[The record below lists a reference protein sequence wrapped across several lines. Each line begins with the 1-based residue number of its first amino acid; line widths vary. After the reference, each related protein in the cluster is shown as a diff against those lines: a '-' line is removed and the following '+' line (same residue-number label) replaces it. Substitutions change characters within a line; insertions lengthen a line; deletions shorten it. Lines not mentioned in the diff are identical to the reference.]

1 MYYDYDEER
10 YILEVP
16 TECPECEEKLELDP
30 NPDGTVFLLCPKCD
44 YKLDVTEEFRKLE
57 EAEQDE
63 EEERLREKAATLQ
76 ISEDD
81 FEDE

>member
-1 MYYDYDEER
+1 MYYDFDEQR
-10 YILEVP
+10 YILDVP
-16 TECPECEEKLELDP
+16 TECPKCEEELELDT
-30 NPDGTVFLLCPKCD
+30 NPDGTVYLLCPKCD
-44 YKLDVTEEFRKLE
+44 YKLDVTEEFKKLE

-63 EEERLREKAATLQ
+63 EYLLKDKVATLQ

>member
-1 MYYDYDEER
+1 MYYDFDEQR
-10 YILEVP
+10 YILDVP
-16 TECPECEEKLELDP
+16 TECPECEEELELDP

-44 YKLDVTEEFRKLE
+44 YKIDVTEEFKKLE

-63 EEERLREKAATLQ
+63 EYLLKDKAATLQ